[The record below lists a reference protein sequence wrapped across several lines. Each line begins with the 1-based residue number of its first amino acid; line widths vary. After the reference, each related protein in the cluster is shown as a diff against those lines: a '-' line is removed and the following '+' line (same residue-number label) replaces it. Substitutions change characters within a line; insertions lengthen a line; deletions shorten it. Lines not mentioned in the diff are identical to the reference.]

1 MSGIHPFRV
10 LRAKPLWIANGVITG
25 VLALL
30 FAVFYVGAN
39 IDPADHL
46 TKLPV
51 GLVNADEGAGQ
62 VNLGAR
68 ITASIEKSTESE
80 DKIGW
85 KVMDEKEVKEE
96 LGEGKLFGALVVPAD
111 FTSSVT
117 ALTATTTT
125 GTPARPTLTV
135 LTNQSA
141 GSLGSGLARTATTQ
155 AAENASLQVG
165 KELTA
170 RIGTAQGKL
179 PAAARV
185 LLADPA
191 AVTVEDG
198 HPLDA
203 HSGLGLTAFYYALA
217 LVVVGMLSANV
228 ISGQVDHALGYT
240 HNDMGPLRLHRPL
253 IRATRVQTLAVSS
266 TLMVGLSL
274 LMGTLVMVG
283 AVGIMGMD
291 VSHLPLLWLYSV
303 CAVAVSGIGAL
314 TLLAVFGTPGM
325 LVVTLVF
332 IGMAVP
338 TAGATTPIQAL
349 PGFYRFLAEFE
360 PLRQITGGIRSIL
373 YYDAQGDAGLTR
385 GWVMMAAALVAAA
398 LFGFGVL
405 GWYDRKGLHRIPV
418 ETTPEKTAAPA

>member
-1 MSGIHPFRV
+1 
-10 LRAKPLWIANGVITG
+10 
-25 VLALL
+25 
-30 FAVFYVGAN
+30 VFYVGAN
-39 IDPADHL
+39 IHPADRL

-51 GLVNADEGAGQ
+51 GLANADEGVGQ

-68 ITASIEKSTESE
+68 MTASIEKSTASE
-80 DKIGW
+80 DKIDW

-141 GSLGSGLARTATTQ
+141 GSLGSGLARTATTR

-198 HPLDA
+198 HPLDFA
-203 HSGLGLTAFYYALA
+203 QRPGPDGLLLRTHPSSRSSSRCGRSPVA
-217 LVVVGMLSANV
+217 SAR
-228 ISGQVDHALGYT
+228 SST
-240 HNDMGPLRLHRPL
+240 TTP
-253 IRATRVQTLAVSS
+253 RATRVWP
-266 TLMVGLSL
+266 G
-274 LMGTLVMVG
+274 
-283 AVGIMGMD
+283 
-291 VSHLPLLWLYSV
+291 
-303 CAVAVSGIGAL
+303 SG
-314 TLLAVFGTPGM
+314 
-325 LVVTLVF
+325 
-332 IGMAVP
+332 
-338 TAGATTPIQAL
+338 
-349 PGFYRFLAEFE
+349 
-360 PLRQITGGIRSIL
+360 S
-373 YYDAQGDAGLTR
+373 
-385 GWVMMAAALVAAA
+385 
-398 LFGFGVL
+398 
-405 GWYDRKGLHRIPV
+405 
-418 ETTPEKTAAPA
+418 